1 MKVLQSLKQNY
12 ILISI
17 LLFGAILRFHNVDFQ
32 SVWLD
37 EIHTLNES
45 NPNITWSEFYKL
57 LLTSEPH
64 PPLYFA
70 LARIL
75 FSVFGY
81 SAIVLRLFSA
91 LLGVVGLYAMYV
103 LGKEMSNKK
112 TGLIAAFLLSINYF
126 HLYYS
131 QDGRPYIF
139 LVLFTIF
146 AFYRLILFIKIPNR
160 KNAIWY
166 GVGAALMIYGH
177 FFGLF
182 ALFTQYLI
190 LLFFFILI
198 EKKNRLTFFVNAL
211 IAGIITL
218 ILFTPATELFIA
230 TTQIKNFWIPAPT
243 IDAYT
248 LIFKEFFG
256 NSELVLP
263 MVGFIFYFYF
273 LKLSKARNFAVTYK
287 SIIDNR
293 TVFNFIILLPWIVI
307 VILIP
312 LIRSYVTIPMLISR
326 YFIVVLPAI
335 ILILS
340 IGICQFNNKVIRVTI
355 LSLFFVFS
363 MTDLLIVKKYYST
376 VSKAQFREAT
386 NFIIN
391 NNTNNTPVVSSLG
404 WYMPYFLKNGKT
416 NFVII
421 DKPLENYILEMQQ
434 DTTKIKPFWYFD
446 GHGREYTLSEG
457 SQNFVN
463 KTFYIENN
471 FDGVQ
476 AWTKHFILLKDV
488 PKTVDISKFKK
499 LKPTNGDL
507 FIYNLET
514 FDTSTATVKI
524 SGWAYFE
531 KQDATKSVLYLVLVK
546 EGVAHRLESKKVFR
560 EDVTTYF
567 KSDFDLSNSGF
578 NGTVDLATL
587 EAGKYELGLYLTNK
601 ESKKEGLVLTGKYVE
616 NH

>member
-1 MKVLQSLKQNY
+1 MKVLQRIKQNY

-17 LLFGAILRFHNVDFQ
+17 LLFGAILRFYHADFQ

-45 NPNITWSEFYKL
+45 NPNITWSEFYKSL
-57 LLTSEPH
+57 LASEPH

-70 LARIL
+70 LVRVL
-75 FSVFGY
+75 FGVFGY
-81 SAIVLRLFSA
+81 TTIVLRLFSA
-91 LLGVVGLYAMYV
+91 LLGVAGLYAIYV

-112 TGLIAAFLLSINYF
+112 TGLIAAFLLSTNYF

-146 AFYRLILFIKIPNR
+146 AFYRLVLFIKNPNR

-198 EKKNRLTFFVNAL
+198 EKENRLKFFINTL

-218 ILFTPATELFIA
+218 ILFIPATELFIA
-230 TTQIKNFWIPAPT
+230 TTQIKSFWIPAPT
-243 IDAYT
+243 LDAYT

-256 NSELVLP
+256 NSELLLP
-263 MVGFIFYFYF
+263 IVGFLFYFYF
-273 LKLSKARNFAVTYK
+273 LKLSKTKNFEVTYK

-363 MTDLLIVKKYYST
+363 MTDLLIIKKYYNM

-404 WYMPYFLKNGKT
+404 WYMSYFFKNEKT

-434 DTTKIKPFWYFD
+434 DSTKIKPFWYLD
-446 GHGREYTLSEG
+446 GHGREYTLSEA

-463 KTFYIENN
+463 NTFYIENN

-488 PKTVDISKFKK
+488 PKTVAISKFKK
-499 LKPTNGDL
+499 LKPTNGDNFL
-507 FIYNLET
+507 YNLET
-514 FDTSTATVKI
+514 FDTSTSIVKI

-531 KQDATKSVLYLVLVK
+531 KQDATKSVLYLVLIK
-546 EGVAHRLESKKVFR
+546 DGIAHRLQSKKVLR
-560 EDVTTYF
+560 DDVTTYF

-578 NGTVDLATL
+578 NGTVDVTTL
-587 EAGKYELGLYLTNK
+587 EVGKYELGLYLTNK
-601 ESKKEGLVLTGKYVE
+601 DSKKEGLVLTGKYVE
-616 NH
+616 KQ